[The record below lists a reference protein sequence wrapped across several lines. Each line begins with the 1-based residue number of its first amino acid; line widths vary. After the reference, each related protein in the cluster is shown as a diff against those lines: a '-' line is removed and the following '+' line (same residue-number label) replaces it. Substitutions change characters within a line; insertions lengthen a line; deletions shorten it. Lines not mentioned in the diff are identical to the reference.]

1 MELSIKDR
9 LYIPALLPKEGNFR
23 DFNHKKEIQRKIAIE
38 AAEREQ
44 VGLHE
49 NKDTGRIEWETE
61 KEVPLVVEFSTDE
74 IAYLKKSC
82 EAISD
87 QSLPDDMWGTVERI
101 YDAAQN

>member
-23 DFNHKKEIQRKIAIE
+23 DFNHKKEIQKKIGIE
-38 AAEREQ
+38 AQERKQ
-44 VGLHE
+44 IGLHE

-61 KEVPLVVEFSTDE
+61 KEVPLVVEFSADE
-74 IAYLKKSC
+74 TAYLKKSC

-87 QSLPDDMWGTVERI
+87 QSLPDDMWGTVEKI
-101 YDAAQN
+101 YDAGQN